1 MEFESSGF
9 DASPFLSFY
18 QPRFLFIRLVP
29 LEFTSKARAFSL
41 SFSLSVSRLEDV
53 SLIGLLV
60 ERLRSCGINSPAR
73 FTSLWLYSQCRN
85 HARTDI
91 PCCAAHSAL
100 SKHRKQRRADR
111 VAGERASADCLTLS
125 REQSIY
131 GCNHKDV

>member
-18 QPRFLFIRLVP
+18 QPRFFFIRLVP

-41 SFSLSVSRLEDV
+41 SLAPSLEDV

-100 SKHRKQRRADR
+100 SEHQKQR
-111 VAGERASADCLTLS
+111 SADGEPRCWRTRAVRIGRLFNAL
-125 REQSIY
+125 
-131 GCNHKDV
+131 